1 MTCFASNTR
10 SNSSVILSR
19 LDGWIP
25 LNGLYDPGTFPVNI
39 NTAPWSPTSI
49 RSIGFTATD
58 VFHKGDKVKV
68 VTNLGNHYGIVTAVS
83 ASAATV
89 TSLNGAV
96 YRPNPTVAA
105 NTVVNEVWIS
115 RQANPVGWPG
125 WLTHTIAPAEF
136 LQATF
141 LSASIANSAISIGA
155 GTELTIRICCTD
167 LQFSAVTGSGGKAFL
182 IRYPPGALFVPGF
195 APLGMLPQGGF
206 FPTALIAGPSTVV
219 CYANPHV
226 VNVIFTAGNWP
237 LNTSLYLN
245 IMYTHSLE

>member
-1 MTCFASNTR
+1 MVCPASNTR

-49 RSIGFTATD
+49 RSIGFAATD

-83 ASAATV
+83 AGAATV
-89 TSLNGAV
+89 TSLDGAV

-136 LQATF
+136 VQATF
-141 LSASIANSAISIGA
+141 LSASIKNSAISIGA
-155 GTELTIRICCTD
+155 GTELTIRVFCSN
-167 LQFSAVTGSGGKAFL
+167 LQFSAVSGGQTFH
-182 IRYPPGALFVPGF
+182 IVYPPGVQFDPQT
-195 APLGMLPQGGF
+195 APNGMLPQGGF
-206 FPTALIAGPSTVV
+206 IPMAFIGGPSTVW
-219 CYANPHV
+219 CFPSFDV
-226 VNVIFTAGNWP
+226 VFAINIAGNWP
-237 LNTSLYLN
+237 VNTDLYLN
-245 IMYTHSLE
+245 IMYTHSLK